1 MIGLDTNVMI
11 RYLTQDEPGQA
22 KKAGLLIENEL
33 NVKEP
38 GFITLIVL
46 VELVWVLESCYDQGK
61 EEILNVLQ
69 GLLTTRQ
76 LVVEKADMAYLA
88 MKRYASATADFSDAL
103 ITVISEQEGCNKV
116 VTFDKN
122 AKSVGMELL

>member
-1 MIGLDTNVMI
+1 MTGLDTNVII
-11 RYLTQDEPGQA
+11 RYLTQDDAGQA
-22 KKAGLLIENEL
+22 KKASLLIENKL

-46 VELVWVLESCYDQGK
+46 VELVWVLESCYSQGK

-76 LVVEKADMAYLA
+76 LVVEKTDMAYLA
-88 MKRYASATADFSDAL
+88 MKRYTSASADFSDAL
-103 ITVISEQEGCNKV
+103 IMVISEHEGCKRV
-116 VTFDKN
+116 MTFDKN
-122 AKSVGMELL
+122 ARSVGMDLL

>member
-1 MIGLDTNVMI
+1 MIGLDTNVII
-11 RYLTQDEPGQA
+11 RYLTQDDPRQA
-22 KKAGLLIENEL
+22 KKASSLIENKL

-46 VELVWVLESCYDQGK
+46 VELVWVLESCYSQGK

-76 LVVEKADMAYLA
+76 LVVEKADIAYLA
-88 MKRYASATADFSDAL
+88 MKHYTSATADFSDAL
-103 ITVISEQEGCNKV
+103 IMVISEREGCSKV
-116 VTFDKN
+116 MTFDKN
-122 AKSVGMELL
+122 ARSVGMELL